1 MMKRFELCL
10 CIAMALLITAC
21 SGGQTEKLQKT
32 IDSLQTINLKNETDL
47 EGMSYFM
54 ATLAEGLDT
63 IAKQEGQLFYS
74 NKGPEGTLVDREQLK
89 KNLQLF
95 AQTLQDQRAKIKMLT
110 DSINHMGENAAN
122 MRLIIENLEMELD
135 KKDKAI
141 QQLQEELQ
149 KRDANIAQLHNK
161 INEMGTLNT
170 ELTTKVQEQE
180 HLLYDAFI
188 LMGQRKALKEG
199 GFIRGG
205 GLSKIVINESTMD
218 KEKFTKVDIREL
230 TKWEIP
236 SKSPKLVTSAPKTSY
251 KLTKGED
258 KSVLT
263 IIDANAFWKRSRYLI
278 ILL

>member
-1 MMKRFELCL
+1 
-10 CIAMALLITAC
+10 
-21 SGGQTEKLQKT
+21 
-32 IDSLQTINLKNETDL
+32 
-47 EGMSYFM
+47 
-54 ATLAEGLDT
+54 
-63 IAKQEGQLFYS
+63 
-74 NKGPEGTLVDREQLK
+74 
-89 KNLQLF
+89 
-95 AQTLQDQRAKIKMLT
+95 MLT

-170 ELTTKVQEQE
+170 QLTTKVQEQE

-230 TKWEIP
+230 TEWEIP